1 MERDERALW
10 NQKYSEGSHSSLN
23 LDLEP
28 DPFLVRAYSEFLTG
42 CKPGRALDVAG
53 GVGRHAIWLAERGWN
68 VKLVDVSEAGIE
80 LARKNLAQL
89 KGAPLKGAPRAS
101 VVEFEAVDLEKVH
114 DLGHEQYDLVLVFLY
129 LQRSLFPAL
138 TAALR
143 PGGFLV
149 YMTYTLEQQ
158 RFPGGPHNPVYLL
171 EPNELLHAFASL
183 RVLHYHETVRNKGT
197 AELVAQKI
205 NR

>member
-1 MERDERALW
+1 M
-10 NQKYSEGSHSSLN
+10 
-23 LDLEP
+23 
-28 DPFLVRAYSEFLTG
+28 
-42 CKPGRALDVAG
+42 
-53 GVGRHAIWLAERGWN
+53 GRHAIWLAERGWN

-89 KGAPLKGAPRAS
+89 KGAQPPSA
-101 VVEFEAVDLEKVH
+101 VEFEAVDLEKVH

-138 TAALR
+138 VSALM

-149 YMTYTLEQQ
+149 YKTYTLEQQ

-183 RVLHYHETVRNKGT
+183 RVLYYHETVRDKGT

-205 NR
+205 DR